1 MRHRIP
7 QHQIAQELP
16 EKKSDRG
23 FTIVEVLIAIAIL
36 SFALLGMAGLTMGIM
51 TGNDQSKKL
60 TTATALAQDKMEE
73 IKRLGYDG
81 TPSNNDTT
89 YDTVSG
95 YPQYTRKTSTAVDTP
110 NTGMKTITV
119 TVSWNSNAR
128 STELKTILA
137 P

>member
-1 MRHRIP
+1 MRYRIP
-7 QHQIAQELP
+7 QHQIGQGLP
-16 EKKSDRG
+16 ENKSDRG

-36 SFALLGMAGLTMGIM
+36 SIALLGMAGLTMGIM
-51 TGNDQSKKL
+51 TGNEHSKNL

-81 TPSNNDTT
+81 TPSTDTIA

-95 YPQYTRKTSTAVDTP
+95 FPLYTRKTFTAVDTP
-110 NTGMKTITV
+110 NAGMKTITV
-119 TVSWNSNAR
+119 TVSWNSNTR
-128 STELKTILA
+128 STELQTILA